1 MQGEVGTAAAN
12 ILWSLSE
19 RLVAAS
25 NAAGRGGAVVLAGKA
40 GAWRPVADG
49 EQFGPGN
56 SFSMN
61 LTTGA
66 RYVSVPLD
74 EPQDHCEELVATAE
88 RGRAEA
94 LVTEFIEENDR
105 AGGAAGAHPGAVS
118 TKSRL

>member
-1 MQGEVGTAAAN
+1 M
-12 ILWSLSE
+12 
-19 RLVAAS
+19 AAS
-25 NAAGRGGAVVLAGKA
+25 NTGRGDAVVLAGKA

-61 LTTGA
+61 MTTGA

-74 EPQDHCEELVATAE
+74 GPLGHCEELVATAQS
-88 RGRAEA
+88 GRAEA

-105 AGGAAGAHPGAVS
+105 AGGATGAHPGAVS